1 MSSCCQQPTH
11 KCRAKGRDMDSIM
24 DGECKHISPGNAQDH
39 FEAQLAAIEAIL
51 DDDALSAE
59 DAVSIIALV
68 IFSAGR
74 A

>member
-1 MSSCCQQPTH
+1 
-11 KCRAKGRDMDSIM
+11 MDSIM

-74 A
+74 V